1 MPTPSWRRCVA
12 TGLLSSLLAG
22 CVGHLPPL
30 APLPMEP
37 LDRLR
42 QSIAAM
48 REAAKPIEIPKV
60 EEGTPPAQLECK
72 PAPGQAG
79 FWLCR
84 GDTTRMGKG
93 QGLFFAFDG
102 SAQALTAHLAA
113 ERILRQLVPVL
124 EARILERDV
133 MLGATMTVLDT
144 LALMAEEYR
153 TIAVVRGDE
162 IARLQRDRIID
173 RFTLLI
179 PVFGIG
185 AGIVYLLAK

>member
-1 MPTPSWRRCVA
+1 
-12 TGLLSSLLAG
+12 
-22 CVGHLPPL
+22 
-30 APLPMEP
+30 
-37 LDRLR
+37 
-42 QSIAAM
+42 M
-48 REAAKPIEIPKV
+48 REAVAPIELPKI
-60 EEGTPPAQLECK
+60 EDGGPPAQLECK
-72 PAPGQAG
+72 PAPGQPGA
-79 FWLCR
+79 WLCR
-84 GDTTRMGKG
+84 GDPARMGAG

-102 SAQALTAHLAA
+102 SAKSLAEHLAA

-124 EARILERDV
+124 EARIHERDV

-144 LALMAEEYR
+144 MALMAEEYR

-185 AGIVYLLAK
+185 AGIVYLLIK

>member
-1 MPTPSWRRCVA
+1 MPTPFWRRSVSL
-12 TGLLSSLLAG
+12 GLVSSLLAG
-22 CVGHLPPL
+22 CVSQLPPL
-30 APLPMEP
+30 PSLPREP

-42 QSIAAM
+42 QSVAAM
-48 REAAKPIEIPKV
+48 REAAPPVEFPKIED
-60 EEGTPPAQLECK
+60 GGPPAQLECK
-72 PAPGQAG
+72 PAQGQAG

-84 GDTTRMGKG
+84 GDPQRMGKG

-102 SAQALTAHLAA
+102 SAKSLAEHLAA

-124 EARILERDV
+124 EARIMERDV

-185 AGIVYLLAK
+185 AGIVYLLVK